1 MPPAG
6 INPGLAT
13 AANAQPAAPPANAGM
28 ALLGQLKGAKPAP
41 PVQPPQQQPMTVQQ
55 VHEAQARAQAQVQSQ
70 TQASNK
76 QSADAIWK
84 MLGGKK

>member
-1 MPPAG
+1 
-6 INPGLAT
+6 
-13 AANAQPAAPPANAGM
+13 
-28 ALLGQLKGAKPAP
+28 
-41 PVQPPQQQPMTVQQ
+41 MTVQQ